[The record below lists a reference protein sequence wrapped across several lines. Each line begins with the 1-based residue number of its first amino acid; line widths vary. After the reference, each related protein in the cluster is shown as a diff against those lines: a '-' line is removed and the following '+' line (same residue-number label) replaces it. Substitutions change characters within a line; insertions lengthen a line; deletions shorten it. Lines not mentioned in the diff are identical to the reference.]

1 MIRSGTDIA
10 APADH
15 VVVALPQWAT
25 WRLWGVKAKV
35 LMARYVDFSAVRV
48 LGLLVRCS
56 LAQRMGRDSHRLV
69 LLVLQ
74 GQEYTALQL
83 IAAAI
88 AKAAGQLG

>member
-35 LMARYVDFSAVRV
+35 LMAGYEDFSTIGV
-48 LGLLVRCS
+48 LCLLVRYYSIKS
-56 LAQRMGRDSHRLV
+56 LGMNARHLALM
-69 LLVLQ
+69 VLQ
-74 GQEYTALQL
+74 WQGYTAH
-83 IAAAI
+83 
-88 AKAAGQLG
+88 